1 MKSTL
6 RCGLFALAFACASS
20 MASTAMTVSDVQPG
34 KTVIGSTLAAKD
46 LKNKVVLVLYWG
58 TH

>member
-1 MKSTL
+1 MNKL
-6 RCGLFALAFACASS
+6 RYLAFASLLACASS
-20 MASTAMTVSDVQPG
+20 MAAMTVSDIQPG
-34 KTVIGSTLAAKD
+34 KTVVGPTLAAKD

>member
-1 MKSTL
+1 
-6 RCGLFALAFACASS
+6 
-20 MASTAMTVSDVQPG
+20 MTVSDVQPG